1 MPVADST
8 RGYGFW
14 PKMTTFHFSGRFG
27 LSAWKVSSRTG
38 TMFLSRPGP
47 MNAAALGRASMVG
60 FRSRSHGSPPPWNS
74 SVSASGSSALGF
86 AAGVV
91 SGVFPSDLSSFLI
104 APDCLSLG
112 VVLAIGL
119 PLSDRQARS
128 RRHHLPPAPSPVH
141 DSFPLV

>member
-47 MNAAALGRASMVG
+47 MNVAALGWASMVG
-60 FRSRSHGSPPPWNS
+60 FRSGIHGSPPPWNS
-74 SVSASGSSALGF
+74 SVSASGSLALGF
-86 AAGVV
+86 AAGVI
-91 SGVFPSDLSSFLI
+91 SDFFPSDLSSFLLG
-104 APDCLSLG
+104 PGCLSLE
-112 VVLAIGL
+112 VFLAIAL
-119 PLSDRQARS
+119 PLSEQQARV
-128 RRHHLPPAPSPVH
+128 RRHHPPPVPSLFH
-141 DSFPLV
+141 DSSLIV